1 MSFDVIGFLLR
12 SILLYSFIRMKPG
25 TKILDLLEFYSQIRF
40 ENRIPKDLIKRKKI
54 ECSIHILVD

>member
-40 ENRIPKDLIKRKKI
+40 ENRIPKDLIKREKSSVL
-54 ECSIHILVD
+54 SIY